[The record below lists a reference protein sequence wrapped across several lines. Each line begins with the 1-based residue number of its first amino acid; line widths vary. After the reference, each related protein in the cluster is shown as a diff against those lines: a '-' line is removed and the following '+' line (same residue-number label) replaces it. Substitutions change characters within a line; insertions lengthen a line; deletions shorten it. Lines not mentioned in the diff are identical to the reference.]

1 MPSRIE
7 EALVNLYSI
16 SSKQF
21 RREEFLMLT
30 TEVMITEQ
38 PEEKNESTSDGDG
51 HNHNWEGMYEEWAKN
66 S

>member
-16 SSKQF
+16 SSKQP
-21 RREEFLMLT
+21 RHEEFLMLT

-38 PEEKNESTSDGDG
+38 PEEEKELTRIIC
-51 HNHNWEGMYEEWAKN
+51 EGP
-66 S
+66 